1 MERCRA
7 FRTDVAMTFPDLPSS
22 KDGDK
27 PGVSNTVSLE
37 QLLSVRQKVSP
48 HPGEAVGC
56 ATASQAPAEESVIR
70 EGQEHFTK
78 PLILVVHE
86 AQVCDSC
93 VKTKLHD
100 VASEVDFQ
108 WASLEARVLEQVHR
122 VQPYAVVIQFASNA
136 LDMAAALAKQLQ
148 QSQPHLPVYALGST
162 REPQSM
168 LFALRAGVQD
178 FLDLDAS
185 DHDIRQSFRELLAK
199 GPHPQAQHA
208 TASAP
213 LTAILSAR
221 AGVGSSLLAVHLA
234 VYLQHALNERAKKAN
249 ASSGEQEAVGAL
261 LLDLGAPSGDGAL
274 YLDLVAEFDFMEA
287 VHSLRRF
294 DKKLASAGLAK
305 HESGLR
311 LLSLPRQS
319 GRLRDVAYA
328 EADLLVQRLREYFQY
343 IVADLGGVSQTNLA
357 MRVASKASKI
367 WVICDQSLPSVVST
381 TELLRELEIQQVPR
395 NGMELIV
402 CCYDRNLELSAQH
415 IADQLELSLL
425 TTVPERRVE
434 LLQAVNQGQLLGMQA
449 RRDPYVQVVHKLVDI
464 LLQSEGAQSTQ
475 KASALSM
482 LVQRMRGR

>member
-1 MERCRA
+1 M
-7 FRTDVAMTFPDLPSS
+7 
-22 KDGDK
+22 
-27 PGVSNTVSLE
+27 
-37 QLLSVRQKVSP
+37 
-48 HPGEAVGC
+48 
-56 ATASQAPAEESVIR
+56 
-70 EGQEHFTK
+70 
-78 PLILVVHE
+78 
-86 AQVCDSC
+86 
-93 VKTKLHD
+93 
-100 VASEVDFQ
+100 
-108 WASLEARVLEQVHR
+108 
-122 VQPYAVVIQFASNA
+122 
-136 LDMAAALAKQLQ
+136 
-148 QSQPHLPVYALGST
+148 
-162 REPQSM
+162 
-168 LFALRAGVQD
+168 QD

-199 GPHPQAQHA
+199 GPHPKAQHA

-395 NGMELIV
+395 SGMELIV
-402 CCYDRNLELSAQH
+402 CSYDRNLELSAQH

-482 LVQRMRGR
+482 LVQWMRGR